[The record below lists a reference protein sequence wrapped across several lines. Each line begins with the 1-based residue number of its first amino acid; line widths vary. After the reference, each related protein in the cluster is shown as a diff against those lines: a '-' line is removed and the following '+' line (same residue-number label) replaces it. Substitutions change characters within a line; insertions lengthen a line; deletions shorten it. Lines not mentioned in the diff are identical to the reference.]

1 MKKRIQKGRS
11 LMSTQSLVWYGNLQK
26 KWRLFNKTQRQDG
39 QPQVSFKFFCYNN
52 GIDLSGKTKID
63 IS

>member
-1 MKKRIQKGRS
+1 MP
-11 LMSTQSLVWYGNLQK
+11 TPSLVWYGNLRK
-26 KWRLFNKTQRQDG
+26 NWRLFNKTQRQDG
-39 QPQVSFKFFCYNN
+39 QPQLSFKSFCYNN